1 MLRLAQPRQA
11 LSLQRAVV
19 TRGYSAPTE
28 GQTRPSGQRNRPRT
42 RAPVKLGDTSDY
54 QPSLNA
60 PAEGSLTSEL
70 LRETSG
76 MNALASDLASKRRAA
91 RLAREAEQKALG
103 VDPPVQPPRRDR
115 TPRTLTPN
123 VNFDQLTR
131 DLPQQRGDRRGTRAG
146 GPAGDRPR
154 GDRRRPRDGN
164 RTPNGRASKPAP
176 RVLTQNRPPSSI
188 EAAEENIAAEEAEL
202 LVELDLPNQ
211 PGPAPVSRNL
221 GDIFPRVQIQSK
233 LPTVADGKPSQL
245 VTARTSRRLAGDYSA
260 FVPAPSKDLY
270 TTPVNQLPT
279 RTQLAL
285 ALAQNKGMDINQRK
299 FVAEV
304 VAKAAGE

>member
-1 MLRLAQPRQA
+1 
-11 LSLQRAVV
+11 
-19 TRGYSAPTE
+19 
-28 GQTRPSGQRNRPRT
+28 
-42 RAPVKLGDTSDY
+42 
-54 QPSLNA
+54 
-60 PAEGSLTSEL
+60 
-70 LRETSG
+70 
-76 MNALASDLASKRRAA
+76 
-91 RLAREAEQKALG
+91 
-103 VDPPVQPPRRDR
+103 
-115 TPRTLTPN
+115 
-123 VNFDQLTR
+123 
-131 DLPQQRGDRRGTRAG
+131 
-146 GPAGDRPR
+146 
-154 GDRRRPRDGN
+154 
-164 RTPNGRASKPAP
+164 
-176 RVLTQNRPPSSI
+176 VLTQNRPPSSI

-304 VAKAAGE
+304 VAKAAGEVRA